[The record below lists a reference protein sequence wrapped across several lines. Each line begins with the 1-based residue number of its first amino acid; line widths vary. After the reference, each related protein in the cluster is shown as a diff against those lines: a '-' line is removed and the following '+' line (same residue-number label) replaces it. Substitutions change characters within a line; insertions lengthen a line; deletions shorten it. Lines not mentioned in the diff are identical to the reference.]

1 MKKNKKG
8 AASFYIVAFST
19 LILIIIAMSF
29 AAVIISEMT
38 RTSNDDL
45 AQSAYDSALAGIEDA
60 KLAYYNYRNCLKKN
74 PNTQPVKPNS
84 SQQITCEGIVW
95 HMKNPSCNM
104 VSAILGRGSDTVAVK
119 ESNVTG
125 NNMQQYYTCVKLDDT
140 PKDILG
146 SLSPSNMLKVIE
158 PKFDTS
164 QASDIKKIKI
174 KWYSDKNMDSH
185 GFNFSNFDNT
195 GVNGVTYKGLD
206 QAFSAPPTIFV
217 AVIQTSGASFSF
229 SSFNVTSNGE
239 TNRGMIFLT
248 PTEKQAKASSSMEN
262 DSNGDYLGAFK
273 NGENYIG
280 KNALLKSNDKTST
293 NLPYVVFCRNLS
305 AMEGN
310 DYSCEATIELPDPIN
325 TRAGYK
331 RNNDTFRIV
340 LGLPYGAPDTDF
352 SLAFLCAD
360 GKDCNSDEDALEGD
374 ASVATLKD
382 VQIEI
387 DSTGKANDLF
397 RRVEARLEKTDNQN
411 LSIMGP
417 LEFLGTGNDV
427 LSGVV
432 GSGSGSGQTPAI
444 TCEWNFYGNGNSPT
458 CSE

>member
-60 KLAYYNYRNCLKKN
+60 KLAYYNYRNCLRKN
-74 PNTQPVKPNS
+74 PNTQAVKPDS
-84 SQQITCEGIVW
+84 SQSITCEGIVW

-104 VSAILGRGSDTVAVK
+104 VSAILGRESDTVAVE
-119 ESNVTG
+119 ESNVG
-125 NNMQQYYTCVKLDDT
+125 NNMQQYYTCVKIDDT
-140 PKDILG
+140 PNDVQG
-146 SLSPSNMLKVIE
+146 SLSSSKMLKVIE

-164 QASDIKKIKI
+164 QASDIKKLKI
-174 KWYSDKNMDSH
+174 KWYSDKNMESS
-185 GFNFSNFDNT
+185 GFSFANFDNT
-195 GVNGVTYKGLD
+195 GTGGVTYKGLG
-206 QAFSAPPTIFV
+206 QALSAPPTIFV
-217 AVIQTSGASFSF
+217 GAIQTSGVSFSF
-229 SSFNVTSNGE
+229 SSFDLTSNGE
-239 TNRGMIFLT
+239 TNRGMVFLT
-248 PTEKQAKASSSMEN
+248 PTENKAKASSSKEN
-262 DSNGDYLGAFK
+262 NYYGAYK
-273 NGENYIG
+273 NNKNQIG
-280 KNALLKSNDKTST
+280 KNALLKSNDKVST
-293 NLPYVVFCRNLS
+293 NLPYVVYCDNLNTIN
-305 AMEGN
+305 GN
-310 DYSCEATIELPDPIN
+310 DYACEATIELPDPIG
-325 TRAGYK
+325 TRFGYK

-340 LGLPYGAPDTDF
+340 LGLPYGVPDTDF
-352 SLAFLCAD
+352 SLAFLCGD
-360 GKDCNSDEDALEGD
+360 GKDCNSDEGVLEKDAP
-374 ASVATLKD
+374 VATLRD

-397 RRVEARLEKTDNQN
+397 RRVEARLEKTDEQN

-417 LEFLGTGNDV
+417 LELLGAGDDV

-432 GSGSGSGQTPAI
+432 GSGSGSGQTPI
-444 TCEWNFYGNGNSPT
+444 KCEWNFYGNGNSPT